1 MVMVME
7 SACNVL
13 HGLKPTILM
22 VVVQFAFAGVNV
34 FYKLAVNDGM
44 NLRVIV
50 AYRFL
55 FASAFITPLAFVLER
70 SWFELPP
77 SMLYSILF
85 YFF

>member
-1 MVMVME
+1 
-7 SACNVL
+7 
-13 HGLKPTILM
+13 M

-55 FASAFITPLAFVLER
+55 FASAFIAPLAFVLER
-70 SWFELPP
+70 YWFSGLTLPP
-77 SMLYSILF
+77 SMLYSIFILF
-85 YFF
+85 LLDLFLPKAINVVKS